1 LPKPTIDLAGK
12 KFGMLT
18 VIDRGIG
25 PAPKAYWNCICD
37 CGGTSS
43 VEAHALKVG
52 KTTSCGCRR
61 AEPSRLR
68 HGHTAGNSRTPEH
81 STWTNMRKR
90 CNDPKQ
96 PAFPDYG
103 GRGIK
108 VHAEWDESFEAF
120 LAYMGRKPSP
130 AHSID
135 RIDNDGNYEPGNV
148 RWATPKEQANN
159 RRPRDNKSRHPRRLL
174 AQA

>member
-1 LPKPTIDLAGK
+1 
-12 KFGMLT
+12 
-18 VIDRGIG
+18 
-25 PAPKAYWNCICD
+25 
-37 CGGTSS
+37 
-43 VEAHALKVG
+43 
-52 KTTSCGCRR
+52 
-61 AEPSRLR
+61 
-68 HGHTAGNSRTPEH
+68 
-81 STWTNMRKR
+81 MRKR

-159 RRPRDNKSRHPRRLL
+159 RRPRDNKSGIPGVYWHKRDNRWQVRVDLPDGSKRYGGYFTDLEDAALTATNLRTAAALGSDTTNQEDV
-174 AQA
+174 A